1 MKELEN
7 LIENMRHNERKLKKH
22 IFIDRINDDIYSF
35 NNPEAQTNFIIAYIS
50 KNYYDKKDLVLRYY
64 NGSKIIVLRNN

>member
-7 LIENMRHNERKLKKH
+7 LIENMRHNERKLKEY

-35 NNPEAQTNFIIAYIS
+35 NNAESQSDFIIAYVS
-50 KNYYDKKDLVLRYY
+50 KNYYKQDTVLRFY
-64 NGSKIIVLRNN
+64 NNTKIIVLRSC

>member
-7 LIENMRHNERKLKKH
+7 LIEDMRHSERELKEY

-35 NNPEAQTNFIIAYIS
+35 NSEESQSNFIIAYVS
-50 KNYYDKKDLVLRYY
+50 KNYYKQDTVLRFY
-64 NGSKIIVLRNN
+64 NNTKIIVLRNA